1 MLYLEQ
7 RNAFYLFVP
16 GVSVPSVVTVHV
28 KRHVLCKIRFLLEG
42 RGITSG
48 NKITRKLIFVNRFN
62 HFPIEYVFIY
72 RYQYTQS

>member
-16 GVSVPSVVTVHV
+16 GVSVPSVVTVRV
-28 KRHVLCKIRFLLEG
+28 KRYGLCKTRFLLEG
-42 RGITSG
+42 RDITSG

-62 HFPIEYVFIY
+62 QTFSY
-72 RYQYTQS
+72 